1 MATLVPPAAT
11 TSPAGSKP
19 TVTEPEKVDY
29 FNLPCPIPY
38 EEIHR
43 EALMSLKP
51 ELFEGMR
58 FDFTRGLNQRFS
70 LSHSVFMGPTEL
82 PTQSTDVVKIPTAH
96 YEFGA
101 NFIDPKMML
110 FGRVMTDGRLTG
122 EPHMSHGMVNFDY
135 KGKTTEHSFNWGMVH
150 YLEPAISRKNQFKGN
165 TTILQN
171 WNTALEG
178 SCIRARVTV
187 SRWKMGVRLRKIGRL
202 RKSKQQGS
210 FF

>member
-1 MATLVPPAAT
+1 MATLVPSSAT

-29 FNLPCPIPY
+29 FNLPYPISY

-58 FDFTRGLNQRFS
+58 FDFTRELNQRFS

-82 PTQSTDVVKIPTAH
+82 PTQSTDIVKIPTAH

-110 FGRVMTDGRLTG
+110 FGRVMT
-122 EPHMSHGMVNFDY
+122 
-135 KGKTTEHSFNWGMVH
+135 
-150 YLEPAISRKNQFKGN
+150 
-165 TTILQN
+165 
-171 WNTALEG
+171 EG
-178 SCIRARVTV
+178 S
-187 SRWKMGVRLRKIGRL
+187 W
-202 RKSKQQGS
+202 
-210 FF
+210 